1 MYWVVHPRGPR
12 YFPMPEGNLKAL
24 QRYKGGRGCTTHFLI
39 NTREVYIDKYTLIL
53 TRLPYRDVFG
63 DTSIGIGIARERH
76 LKFGTELQG
85 IVCFGMVCAHAV
97 CYDMVC
103 GVWHSMWYGMPFV
116 VWHGMC
122 CVLWHGAGLS
132 LMIAR
137 YRAIIR
143 GQAAQTTH

>member
-1 MYWVVHPRGPR
+1 M
-12 YFPMPEGNLKAL
+12 
-24 QRYKGGRGCTTHFLI
+24 GGDVKTHFLI

-103 GVWHSMWYGMPFV
+103 GVWHGMPFV

-122 CVLWHGAGLS
+122 SVVLHGAGLS

-143 GQAAQTTH
+143 GQPAQTTH